1 MVEKCPR
8 NYVVKE
14 PDSSSQPKVSVLIT
28 TYNQENLITQTVDSV
43 LMQIVNFDYEIVIGE
58 DASSDRTREIVM
70 ELARQHP
77 EKIRVLLRDPE
88 VANRERHLSG
98 KMNFLQALQSC
109 RGEYIAILDGDD
121 YFTSP
126 HKLQKQV
133 DFLDAHP
140 ECMICFHNVRAVY
153 ADDSQGVENLC
164 REDQKEITDIEQ
176 LLWGNYIPSCS
187 IMHRREPV
195 LQLPDWFFTAKVGDW
210 PLNIFRAQFGKIG
223 YLNEV
228 LSAYRVHAA
237 GAWSLRKRSHQLVNS
252 IKILDN
258 IDKDLGF
265 KYSATIRGAKA
276 RFLFELAEFYLQSG
290 HARFALVPVTR
301 ALRLSRGRHEGIV
314 KLWLRLQM
322 PTVYRA
328 FRTLRAIVRASSLC
342 NLCVLCVSVVN
353 LIDGKH

>member
-1 MVEKCPR
+1 
-8 NYVVKE
+8 
-14 PDSSSQPKVSVLIT
+14 
-28 TYNQENLITQTVDSV
+28 
-43 LMQIVNFDYEIVIGE
+43 
-58 DASSDRTREIVM
+58 
-70 ELARQHP
+70 
-77 EKIRVLLRDPE
+77 
-88 VANRERHLSG
+88 
-98 KMNFLQALQSC
+98 MNFLQSLQSC

-153 ADDSQGVENLC
+153 ADDSEGGENLC

-176 LLWGNYIPSCS
+176 LLWGNFIPSCS

-195 LQLPDWFFTAKVGDW
+195 LELPDWFFTAKVGDW

-237 GAWSLRKRSHQLVNS
+237 GAWSLGKRSRQLIIS
-252 IKILDN
+252 MKILDN

-265 KYSATIRGAKA
+265 KYSATIRAAKT
-276 RFLFELAEFYLQSG
+276 RILFELAELYLQRG
-290 HARFALVPVTR
+290 HARLALIPVKR
-301 ALRLSRGRHEGIV
+301 ALRTSRGRHRGILS
-314 KLWLRLQM
+314 LWLRLQT
-322 PTVYRA
+322 PGPYR
-328 FRTLRAIVRASSLC
+328 FIHR
-342 NLCVLCVSVVN
+342 
-353 LIDGKH
+353 LIN

>member
-8 NYVVKE
+8 NYV
-14 PDSSSQPKVSVLIT
+14 SQPKVSVLIT

-43 LMQIVNFDYEIVIGE
+43 LMQVVDFDYEIVIGE
-58 DASSDRTREIVM
+58 DASSDRTREVVL

-77 EKIRVLLRDPE
+77 EKIRALLRDPE
-88 VANRERHLSG
+88 VANRERHLAG
-98 KMNFLQALQSC
+98 KMNFLQALQRC

-153 ADDSQGVENLC
+153 ADDSDGGENMC
-164 REDQKEITDIEQ
+164 SEDQKEITDIEQ
-176 LLWGNYIPSCS
+176 LLWGNFIPSCS

-210 PLNIFRAQFGKIG
+210 PLNIVRAQFGKIG

-228 LSAYRVHAA
+228 LSAYRLHAA
-237 GAWSLRKRSHQLVNS
+237 GAWSLRKRSRQLVIS
-252 IKILDN
+252 IKILGN

-265 KYSATIRGAKA
+265 KYSATIRRAVA
-276 RFLFELAEFYLQSG
+276 RFLFELAELYLQNG
-290 HARFALVPVTR
+290 RTRFALIAVKR
-301 ALRLSRGRHEGIV
+301 ALWLSRGRHKGILS
-314 KLWLRLQM
+314 LWLRLQT
-322 PTVYRA
+322 PGLYKGFTK
-328 FRTLRAIVRASSLC
+328 LRSPFTPEGVR
-342 NLCVLCVSVVN
+342 
-353 LIDGKH
+353 

>member
-8 NYVVKE
+8 NYVLKE

-43 LMQIVNFDYEIVIGE
+43 LMQMVDFDYEIVIGE
-58 DASSDRTREIVM
+58 DASSDRTRQIVM

-133 DFLDAHP
+133 DFLDARRD
-140 ECMICFHNVRAVY
+140 CMICFHNVKAVY
-153 ADDSQGVENLC
+153 ENDSDGPEYLC
-164 REDQKEITDIEQ
+164 PADQKEITDIKQ
-176 LLWGNYIPSCS
+176 LLWGNFMPSCS
-187 IMHRREPV
+187 IMYRREPV
-195 LQLPDWFFTAKVGDW
+195 VQIPDWFYTAKVGDW
-210 PLNIFRAQFGKIG
+210 PLHIFKAQYGKIG

-228 LSAYRVHAA
+228 MAAYRVHEA
-237 GAWSLRKRSHQLVNS
+237 GAWSLRKRSHQLLVNL
-252 IKILDN
+252 KMLEN
-258 IDKDLGF
+258 ID
-265 KYSATIRGAKA
+265 R
-276 RFLFELAEFYLQSG
+276 
-290 HARFALVPVTR
+290 
-301 ALRLSRGRHEGIV
+301 
-314 KLWLRLQM
+314 
-322 PTVYRA
+322 
-328 FRTLRAIVRASSLC
+328 
-342 NLCVLCVSVVN
+342 
-353 LIDGKH
+353 

>member
-8 NYVVKE
+8 NYVLKD
-14 PDSSSQPKVSVLIT
+14 PDSASQPKVSVLIT
-28 TYNQENLITQTVDSV
+28 TYNQENLITHTVDSV
-43 LMQIVNFDYEIVIGE
+43 LMQVVDFDYEIVIGE
-58 DASSDRTREIVM
+58 DASSDRTREIVV

-88 VANRERHLSG
+88 VANRERHLFG

-126 HKLQKQV
+126 NKLQKQV

-153 ADDSQGVENLC
+153 ADGSEGVENMC
-164 REDQKEITDIEQ
+164 AEDQKEITGIEQ
-176 LLWGNYIPSCS
+176 LLWGNFIPSCS

-195 LQLPDWFFTAKVGDW
+195 LQLPDWFFTVKVGDW

-237 GAWSLRKRSHQLVNS
+237 GVWSLGKRSRQLVIS
-252 IKILDN
+252 LKILDN

-265 KYSATIRGAKA
+265 KYNATIRAAKT
-276 RFLFELAEFYLQSG
+276 RILFELAELYLQRG
-290 HARFALVPVTR
+290 HAQLALVPVKR
-301 ALRLSRGRHEGIV
+301 ALRASRGRHKGILS
-314 KLWLRLQM
+314 LWLRLQ
-322 PTVYRA
+322 TSGLYRIIHRQEHA
-328 FRTLRAIVRASSLC
+328 
-342 NLCVLCVSVVN
+342 
-353 LIDGKH
+353 

>member
-1 MVEKCPR
+1 MPKD
-8 NYVVKE
+8 
-14 PDSSSQPKVSVLIT
+14 PDSASHPKVSVLIT

-43 LMQIVNFDYEIVIGE
+43 LMQVVDFDYEIVIGE
-58 DASSDRTREIVM
+58 DASSDRTREIVV

-88 VANRERHLSG
+88 VANRERHLAG

-153 ADDSQGVENLC
+153 ADGSQGGENLC
-164 REDQKEITDIEQ
+164 PADQKEITGIEQ
-176 LLWGNYIPSCS
+176 LLWGNFIPSCS

-210 PLNIFRAQFGKIG
+210 PLNIFRAQYGKIG

-237 GAWSLRKRSHQLVNS
+237 GAWSLRKRSHQLVIS
-252 IKILDN
+252 LKILDN
-258 IDKDLGF
+258 IDKDLEF
-265 KYSATIRGAKA
+265 KYSATIRRAKA
-276 RFLFELAEFYLQSG
+276 RILFELAELYLQSG
-290 HARFALVPVTR
+290 HAGFALIPVKR
-301 ALRLSRGRHEGIV
+301 ALKASRGRHKGILS
-314 KLWLRLQM
+314 LWLRLQT
-322 PTVYRA
+322 PTLYHSFTR
-328 FRTLRAIVRASSLC
+328 LRARKRRRRDS
-342 NLCVLCVSVVN
+342 
-353 LIDGKH
+353 D

>member
-8 NYVVKE
+8 NYVLKE

-133 DFLDAHP
+133 DFLNARPD
-140 ECMICFHNVRAVY
+140 CVICFHNVTAVY
-153 ADDSQGVENLC
+153 
-164 REDQKEITDIEQ
+164 EDQSKEPEKLSPEDKKEISRIKD
-176 LLWGNYIPSCS
+176 LLGGNFITSCS
-187 IMHRREPV
+187 IMYRREPV
-195 LQLPDWFFTAKVGDW
+195 VEIPNWFF
-210 PLNIFRAQFGKIG
+210 
-223 YLNEV
+223 
-228 LSAYRVHAA
+228 
-237 GAWSLRKRSHQLVNS
+237 
-252 IKILDN
+252 
-258 IDKDLGF
+258 
-265 KYSATIRGAKA
+265 
-276 RFLFELAEFYLQSG
+276 
-290 HARFALVPVTR
+290 
-301 ALRLSRGRHEGIV
+301 
-314 KLWLRLQM
+314 
-322 PTVYRA
+322 
-328 FRTLRAIVRASSLC
+328 
-342 NLCVLCVSVVN
+342 
-353 LIDGKH
+353 

>member
-1 MVEKCPR
+1 VL
-8 NYVVKE
+8 KE

-43 LMQIVNFDYEIVIGE
+43 LMQIVDFDYEIVIGE

-88 VANRERHLSG
+88 VANRERHLAG
-98 KMNFLQALQSC
+98 KMNFLQSLQSC

-133 DFLDAHP
+133 DFLEAHP

-153 ADDSQGVENLC
+153 ADDSEGGENLC

-176 LLWGNYIPSCS
+176 LLWGNFIPSCS

-195 LQLPDWFFTAKVGDW
+195 LELPDWFFTAKVGDW

-237 GAWSLRKRSHQLVNS
+237 GAWSLGKRSRQLIIS
-252 IKILDN
+252 MKILDN

-265 KYSATIRGAKA
+265 KYSATIRAAKT
-276 RFLFELAEFYLQSG
+276 RILFELAELYLQRG
-290 HARFALVPVTR
+290 HARLALIPVKR
-301 ALRLSRGRHEGIV
+301 ALRTSRGRHRGILS
-314 KLWLRLQM
+314 LWLRLQT
-322 PTVYRA
+322 PGPYR
-328 FRTLRAIVRASSLC
+328 FIHR
-342 NLCVLCVSVVN
+342 
-353 LIDGKH
+353 LIN